1 MTFKI
6 KLSAFFILFL
16 VSSQIIL
23 ANYSAEERKLI
34 VYNSY
39 VSANMSGWEN
49 VIKEMEKNRGSLTSL
64 ANKLE
69 LAEYYYGFTAYCL
82 GKNRK
87 DEALKTLKKGIVL
100 CDQIIKQDP
109 KNATA
114 MAFRGAFVAF
124 EISINRLKII
134 ILGRESLKWLNKAI
148 ETNPENIQALTDRAN
163 AYYHAPSMFGGDINK
178 SLSYYE
184 KALKSLEKNNLT
196 KNNWQYLNLYVYIAN
211 VYLKLDK
218 KEKAKAVYK
227 TALQKEPN
235 FKWAADLLLPTF

>member
-1 MTFKI
+1 MTFKLR
-6 KLSAFFILFL
+6 LSAFFLLFL
-16 VSSQIIL
+16 VSSQIIY

-39 VSANMSGWEN
+39 VSANMTGWEN
-49 VIKEMEKNRGSLTSL
+49 VIKEMERNKGNLTTVS
-64 ANKLE
+64 NKLE
-69 LAEYYYGFTAYCL
+69 LADYYYGFTAYCI
-82 GKNRK
+82 GKKRK
-87 DEALKTLKKGIVL
+87 EEALSTLRKGSLL
-100 CDQIIKQDP
+100 CDQILKQDP

-114 MAFRGAFVAF
+114 MAFKGAFVAF
-124 EISINRLKII
+124 EISINKFKII
-134 ILGRESLKWLNKAI
+134 VLGRESMKWLNKAI
-148 ETNPENIQALTDRAN
+148 ETNPDNIQALTDRAN
-163 AYYHAPSMFGGDINK
+163 AYFHAPSMFGGDKIR
-178 SLSYYE
+178 SLVYYE

-235 FKWAADLLLPTF
+235 FKWISELLLPEF